1 MSHLQ
6 NTTPGQA
13 APLVQAGPPLWKR
26 LLCLLLA
33 FQIGLPLPALAGTVA
48 FSSIPLARASTP
60 AAPNIMFILDDS
72 GSMGSAYMPDSVV
85 GGSNL
90 PGEFAYCWDSGDDD
104 SGRVDKEPDSCQ
116 SRDVPYRTAEINGM
130 YYNPAVTYSPG
141 VTSAGVSMGN
151 QTTFT
156 AVKTDPYLSPAS
168 TTNLLLYSDTQWCD
182 TFGAC
187 VTNTTNDGS
196 GNYYRYPNG
205 VYAYRS
211 GTSLTTNPHYFTI
224 LPKEHCKDELLNDCI
239 ASSTPTATYPTPAKV
254 RWCKYNPDPV
264 GPPVKDVTVMH
275 YEDVQ
280 ADCQAKRVGQY
291 QYPKYL
297 GHTSPGGVPTSSYA
311 TILITANPVALDQ
324 ITSVMVGATNLIPGV
339 TLSGFSG
346 ANAKR
351 DAARALAYWIS
362 NKNQGYIACSGSG
375 TTSIGSSSTTNPP
388 GCNRS
393 VGSGGRFINIVP
405 NPGSAP
411 DDTVYI
417 IPTTGVGSTTPATGS
432 AYNSP
437 SSSPPGL
444 LLDPVVNGLPAVIAT
459 KATGSITIGNSGSNS
474 YVRISRVD
482 IGTTAP
488 VFSAN
493 QDAAGGTNDAGEPDT
508 LAELVRAAIQGGAG
522 GYTATRTGNVVSIE
536 APAAGTAGNGQ
547 AITVYTQQGAT
558 GTIRIA
564 TATTPQPVRVSQVVA
579 GATTLMNTNVDAATG
594 LNSQA
599 KIDAFAT
606 ALRNAIQSNT
616 GTAAHR
622 FTATVTSGV
631 NPAVISI
638 TSPADNNASNAL
650 SPTVSGGRRS
660 TITLVS
666 PGTTAVSLTSVSDG
680 ATLMTSG
687 STSSST
693 SATTLASSLV
703 SQITANG
710 YSAMLNGT
718 TGVFAY
724 QPLGSAS
731 VATPS
736 IVQSPLAAGASSAT
750 TTIFIGPN
758 SGFTT
763 TTQRVSTIAIA
774 GTGCAAT
781 DSNMLSAATDNN
793 NPANATALATNIA
806 AKYDGSPPS
815 ITASGASIILTGTV
829 GTSMANCTV
838 TVTESGTNKN
848 ASFAL
853 TANPAANTGSS
864 TSLSPTWSGG
874 PAIGTAGSATAFA
887 TLAPTAI
894 TITGMTAVAP
904 STSAAFIT
912 KVNMGGGLDAAP
924 VRLIPNS
931 VNGFQGAQDT
941 IISVR
946 SNHGTFARVDIVPG
960 NNSYP
965 YPGTASKASSRTDC
979 AGATCT
985 YNEEMTNFANWYAY
999 YRTRLLTMK
1008 TAAGRAFKD
1017 IDGSFRVGFMT
1028 IHPNTTDYLKI
1039 DYFEDTPTHGQS
1051 KVNQKADWYTKFYG
1065 QDASSATPL
1074 RSALAVAGR
1083 IFAGRNPL
1091 NFGSTDDPVQYS
1103 CQQNF
1108 AILTTDG
1115 MWNSDSDSTAKRVDG
1130 STDIGNTDNNPTNP
1144 GKVDR
1149 PYFDGNPGI
1158 CPSTNSADCNG
1169 TVAGG
1174 GSKFSSN
1181 STLADVAYYYYNTD
1195 LRALS
1200 LGDPGY
1206 STVCSATTARS
1217 GTNKFN
1223 SCCGQPK
1230 GGVYN
1235 DVCTNEVKG
1244 AGEDTAAWQHMTS
1257 FTLGLGVDGALQFK
1271 DDYKTAAT
1279 GDFADIVT
1287 GKTITVNGSPVTANW
1302 PQVMQND
1309 PTTADDLWHAA
1320 VNGHGTY
1327 YSARDPSSLS
1337 SGLANTLSNI
1347 AQLTGAGAAAATSNL
1362 EPQAGDNFAYVGSYT
1377 TIAWTGNLEARTIDI
1392 GTGTVSPAAIWCVED
1407 VAAATVDGVAVPG
1420 CTGRLKLKV
1429 SAAADTRQIH
1439 MFDAT
1444 DAGVGGNKLRDFTA
1458 GNLTAAEAA
1467 YFDNAQQ
1474 GHATTGLSQYVTFGA
1489 GKTANATTANLVNYL
1504 RGQFGYEDE
1513 STNAA
1518 DNRLYRN
1525 RDVTFGDVIGSQ
1537 PVYVKKPFFSYL
1549 DPGYTDFKTTSAA
1562 SSRDGT
1568 VYIGGNG
1575 GMLHALDALTGD
1587 ERWSYVPSQMLPNL
1601 YRLADGGYSDNHRFY
1616 VDGSVAIG
1624 DVYDGT
1630 DWRTILIG
1638 GFNSGGRGYYA
1649 LDITVP
1655 GSPKGLWEFS
1665 SAAKYVGDTSWD
1677 ADVGYSLGN
1686 PVITKLSD
1694 GTWTVMFTSG
1704 YNNISPG
1711 NGRGYLYVLDAIS
1724 GSVVRKI
1731 EAVHKSG
1738 TVGDTTT
1745 PSNLGK
1751 ISAWVDTPDIDN
1763 TARYV
1768 YAGDLLGN
1776 LWRFDP
1782 NLAQNTTDYVTANP
1796 KRLAILKDSS
1806 NVVQPIT
1813 TRPEL
1818 GLIGSAGRIVLVGTG
1833 KYLESSDVSNTQ
1845 QQTIYG
1851 IADRYQEINGG
1862 VATTDGV
1869 IPNVRDT
1876 DYTVA
1881 QTMSVA
1887 RTLTGKAVDL
1897 TSPLD
1902 FSGAVSLGKT
1912 NWLVDLPESR
1922 ERVNVDPQLVS
1933 GTLLVASNIPSSS
1946 SCAAGGTSFINF
1958 MDYLTGGFVG
1968 SSNSPSETDTNSASS
1983 SRLGAIIVGFVVLK
1997 LSSGKAVNVTLAD
2010 SPTPQNVGG
2019 ATFGSDGQ
2027 DGLYSNTRAGWRE
2040 LPVE

>member
-6 NTTPGQA
+6 NATPGQA
-13 APLVQAGPPLWKR
+13 APLVQAGPALWKR

-33 FQIGLPLPALAGTVA
+33 FQIALPLPALAGTVA

-141 VTSAGVSMGN
+141 VTSAGVSMGA

-168 TTNLLLYSDTQWCD
+168 TTNLLSYSDTQWCD
-182 TFGAC
+182 SFGAC

-196 GNYYRYPNG
+196 GNYYRYPDG
-205 VYAYRS
+205 VYVYRG
-211 GTSLTTNPHYFTI
+211 GTLTTNPHYFTI
-224 LPKEHCKDELLNDCI
+224 LPKEHCTDELLSNCI
-239 ASSTPTATYPTPAKV
+239 ASSTPTATHPNPATV
-254 RWCKYNPDPV
+254 RWCKYTGGSTMDYSAV
-264 GPPVKDVTVMH
+264 S
-275 YEDVQ
+275 
-280 ADCQAKRVGQY
+280 ALCQAKRVGEF

-297 GHTSPGGVPTSSYA
+297 GATSPGGIPTSSYA
-311 TILITANPVALDQ
+311 TILITANPIALDQ

-339 TLSGFSG
+339 TVTGYTL
-346 ANAKR
+346 KR

-362 NKNQGYIACSGSG
+362 NKNRGYIACSGSG
-375 TTSIGSSSTTNPP
+375 TTSIGSSSATNPP

-393 VGSGGRFINIVP
+393 VGSGGLFINIVP

-417 IPTTGVGSTTPATGS
+417 IPTTGVGSTTPATG
-432 AYNSP
+432 AVYNSP
-437 SSSPPGL
+437 PGVGTVPV
-444 LLDPVVNGLPAVIAT
+444 PVVNGLPAVIAAT
-459 KATGSITIGNSGSNS
+459 ATGSITVNTSGSDL

-482 IGTTAP
+482 IGGVTN
-488 VFSAN
+488 FSGATL
-493 QDAAGGTNDAGEPDT
+493 DATGGTNSSGERDA
-508 LAELVRAAIQGGAG
+508 LADLVRGAIAG
-522 GYTATRTGNVVSIE
+522 GYTASRAGNVVSIS
-536 APAAGTAGNGQ
+536 APATGATYNGR
-547 AITVYTQQGAT
+547 AITVYTSQTAT
-558 GTIRIA
+558 GTISIA
-564 TATTPQPVRVSQVVA
+564 QAATPQPVRISNVSA
-579 GATTLMNTNVDAATG
+579 GATTLMNTNVDAAAG
-594 LNSQA
+594 LNSQGNL
-599 KIDAFAT
+599 DTFAT
-606 ALRNAIQSNT
+606 ALRNAINANV
-616 GTAAHR
+616 GAHN

-638 TSPADNNASNAL
+638 TSPITNTGANAL
-650 SPTVSGGRRS
+650 AVTTTGSKRS
-660 TITLVS
+660 TITVSS
-666 PGTTAVSLTSVSDG
+666 PGTTAARVVTLTDG
-680 ATLMTSG
+680 GTSMI
-687 STSSST
+687 SPTPTTTVTAPPST
-693 SATTLASSLV
+693 SATTIASTLGTL
-703 SQITANG
+703 INATG
-710 YSAMLNGT
+710 TYSASVSGAT
-718 TGVFAY
+718 VSAFA
-724 QPLGSAS
+724 PLGSATSATPAYTQSPVVSAVQTS
-731 VATPS
+731 VATVTVGPATMTS
-736 IVQSPLAAGASSAT
+736 SVVTGIVRSGSGCATGAMLTAGSTSAT
-750 TTIFIGPN
+750 TSN
-758 SGFTT
+758 STLAS
-763 TTQRVSTIAIA
+763 RIDAKD
-774 GTGCAAT
+774 AT
-781 DSNMLSAATDNN
+781 DDVNITRSGATLTFTGTAGVNLSGCSLVFSKSSGN
-793 NPANATALATNIA
+793 ANF
-806 AKYDGSPPS
+806 
-815 ITASGASIILTGTV
+815 ASGASV
-829 GTSMANCTV
+829 
-838 TVTESGTNKN
+838 
-848 ASFAL
+848 
-853 TANPAANTGSS
+853 PAANAAANITVATPFSAGAPAV
-864 TSLSPTWSGG
+864 TAILS
-874 PAIGTAGSATAFA
+874 AGAF
-887 TLAPTAI
+887 TTVAPTAP
-894 TITGMTAVAP
+894 TRTGMSGGLAA
-904 STSAAFIT
+904 STSAPFIST
-912 KVNMGGGLDAAP
+912 VTLTGGLDAAP

-931 VNGFQGAQDT
+931 VNGFQGAQDA

-965 YPGTASKASSRTDC
+965 YPGTAAKHSSRTDC

-1017 IDGSFRVGFMT
+1017 IDGAFRVGFMT

-1083 IFAGRNPL
+1083 IFAGKNPL

-1130 STDIGNTDNNPTNP
+1130 SIDVGNTDQAA
-1144 GKVDR
+1144 VR
-1149 PYFDGNPGI
+1149 PYYDGNPGI
-1158 CPSTNSADCNG
+1158 CPSTTASDCNG

-1235 DVCTNEVKG
+1235 DICTNEVKG
-1244 AGEDTAAWQHMTS
+1244 AGEDTAAWQHMTA

-1279 GDFADIVT
+1279 GDFSDIVA
-1287 GKTITVNGSPVTANW
+1287 GRTITVNGSPVTANW

-1474 GHATTGLSQYVTFGA
+1474 GHVTTGLSQYVTFGA
-1489 GKTANATTANLVNYL
+1489 GKVANATTTNLVNYL

-1518 DNRLYRN
+1518 DNRIYRN

-1731 EAVHKSG
+1731 EAVHKTG

-1745 PSNLGK
+1745 PSNMGK

-1968 SSNSPSETDTNSASS
+1968 SSTSPSDTDTNSASS

>member
-1 MSHLQ
+1 
-6 NTTPGQA
+6 
-13 APLVQAGPPLWKR
+13 LWKR

-60 AAPNIMFILDDS
+60 AAPNILFILDDS
-72 GSMGSAYMPDSVV
+72 GSMDRAYMPDSVAEN
-85 GGSNL
+85 GSL
-90 PGEFAYCWDSGDDD
+90 PDSFAYCWDSGDDD
-104 SGRVDKEPDSCQ
+104 SGAVDQKPDACQ
-116 SRDVPYRTAEINGM
+116 SRDVPYRTSAINGM
-130 YYNPAVTYSPG
+130 YYNPAVTYSAG
-141 VTSAGVSMGN
+141 VTATGASMGD

-156 AVKTDPYLSPAS
+156 AVQTDPYESPGS
-168 TTNLLLYSDTQWCD
+168 TTNLLSYSDTPWCD
-182 TFGAC
+182 SFGAC
-187 VTNTTNDGS
+187 VTNNTADVN
-196 GNYYRYPNG
+196 GNYYRYPDG
-205 VYAYRS
+205 VYVYRS
-211 GTSLTTNPHYFTI
+211 GTSVATNPHYYTI
-224 LPKEHCKDELLNDCI
+224 LPTEHCTDELLSTCI
-239 ASSTPTATYPTPAKV
+239 ASSTPTATHATPAAV
-254 RWCKYNPDPV
+254 RWCKYTGGSTMDYNAID
-264 GPPVKDVTVMH
+264 
-275 YEDVQ
+275 YN
-280 ADCQAKRVGQY
+280 DCQAKRVGQY

-297 GHTSPGGVPTSSYA
+297 GFTSPGGIPTSSYA
-311 TILITANPVALDQ
+311 TIVIGPATPVATDA
-324 ITSVMVGATNLIPGV
+324 IASVTIGAGGLNLIPGV
-339 TLSGFSG
+339 TLTGYTSKSSV
-346 ANAKR
+346 
-351 DAARALAYWIS
+351 AAALAYWIS
-362 NKNQGYIACSGSG
+362 NKNQGYIACSGNG
-375 TTSIGSSSTTNPP
+375 TTSIGSSSPTNPP

-393 VGSGGRFINIVP
+393 TGSGGRFINIVP

-411 DDTVYI
+411 SDTVYI
-417 IPTTGVGSTTPATGS
+417 VPTTGVGSTTPATGT

-437 SSSPPGL
+437 TLPA
-444 LLDPVVNGLPAVIAT
+444 PVVVPIPEVIAAT
-459 KATGSITIGNSGSNS
+459 ATGSITIGDSGSDR
-474 YVRISRVD
+474 YVRISRTN
-482 IGTTAP
+482 IGGTT
-488 VFSAN
+488 VFNGATL
-493 QDAAGGTNDAGEPDT
+493 DEAGGTNSAGERNS
-508 LAELVRAAIQGGAG
+508 LADQVRAAINSGSG
-522 GYTATRTGNVVSIE
+522 GYTATVAGNVVNIS
-536 APAAGTAGNGQ
+536 APAAGATYNGQ
-547 AITVYTQQGAT
+547 AVSVYTSLAAT
-558 GTIRIA
+558 GTISI
-564 TATTPQPVRVSQVVA
+564 TQGTTPQPVRISNISA
-579 GATTLMNTNVDAATG
+579 GAITLMNAVVDAPDG
-594 LNSQA
+594 LNSQT
-599 KIDAFAT
+599 KIDNFAFLLA
-606 ALRNAIQSNT
+606 NAIQNNI
-616 GTAAHR
+616 GALAHG
-622 FTATVTSGV
+622 FTATASSGV
-631 NPAVISI
+631 NPAVITINSSI
-638 TSPADNNASNAL
+638 TNNGANAL
-650 SPTVSGGRRS
+650 ARTLSGGRRS
-660 TITLVS
+660 TITLAS
-666 PGTTAVSLTSVSDG
+666 PGTTAVSLTSVTDGGTNMISG
-680 ATLMTSG
+680 ATV
-687 STSSST
+687 SST
-693 SATTLASSLV
+693 VAATLASDLV
-703 SQITANG
+703 SKITVNG
-710 YSAMLNGT
+710 YTAMLNT
-718 TGVFAY
+718 ATSVFAY
-724 QPLGSAS
+724 QPLGSGS
-731 VATPS
+731 TATPA
-736 IVQSPLAAGASSAT
+736 IVQSPLAAAGSSSS
-750 TTIFIGPN
+750 TTIFIGPS
-758 SGFTT
+758 SGF
-763 TTQRVSTIAIA
+763 QSSQKVSSIVI
-774 GTGCAAT
+774 GGGGCAAP
-781 DSNMLSAATDNN
+781 DANMLTAASSNASSASAM
-793 NPANATALATNIA
+793 ATNINA
-806 AKYDGSPPS
+806 RDDGSPPT
-815 ITASGASIILTGTV
+815 INPSGASIILTGPL
-829 GTSMANCTV
+829 GTSMAGCTV
-838 TVTESGTNKN
+838 TVTESATNKN

-853 TANPAANTGSS
+853 TANPAANTGA
-864 TSLSPTWSGG
+864 TTNLSPVWSAAT
-874 PAIGTAGSATAFA
+874 PVIGTAASAIAFA
-887 TLAPTAI
+887 TLAPTGV
-894 TITGMTAVAP
+894 TQSGMSGGLSA
-904 STSAAFIT
+904 STSAPFIST
-912 KVNMGGGLDAAP
+912 VTLAGGVTP
-924 VRLIPNS
+924 VPERKIATS
-931 VNGFQGAQDT
+931 VNGFQGAQDVV
-941 IISVR
+941 ISVR
-946 SNHGTFARVDIVPG
+946 SNHATFARVDIVPATT
-960 NNSYP
+960 SYP
-965 YPGTASKASSRTDC
+965 YPGTATKASSRTDC

-1039 DYFEDTPTHGQS
+1039 DYFEDTPTHGQT
-1051 KVNQKADWYTKFYG
+1051 KVNQKTDWYTKFYAM
-1065 QDASSATPL
+1065 DANSGTPL
-1074 RSALAVAGR
+1074 RSALATAGR
-1083 IFAGRNPL
+1083 VFAGKNPL
-1091 NFGSTDDPVQYS
+1091 NFGTTDDPVQYS

-1115 MWNSDSDSTAKRVDG
+1115 MWNSDTDSTAKRVDG
-1130 STDIGNTDNNPTNP
+1130 STDIGNTDNDSSTAA
-1144 GKVDR
+1144 R
-1149 PYFDGNPGI
+1149 PYFDGNPGT
-1158 CPSTNSADCNG
+1158 CPSATASDCYGTANG
-1169 TVAGG
+1169 TADGKYS
-1174 GSKFSSN
+1174 SKSL
-1181 STLADVAYYYYNTD
+1181 LADVAYYYYNTD
-1195 LRALS
+1195 LRASGLS
-1200 LGDPGY
+1200 SVGAS
-1206 STVCSATTARS
+1206 STCSASTSRV
-1217 GTNKFN
+1217 GGNLFN

-1244 AGEDTAAWQHMTS
+1244 AGEDTASWQHMTS

-1271 DDYKTAAT
+1271 EDYKTAAT
-1279 GDFADIVT
+1279 GDFAAIKSGT
-1287 GKTITVNGSPVTANW
+1287 GNW
-1302 PQVMQND
+1302 PQVKADD

-1407 VAAATVDGVAVPG
+1407 VAAATVNGVAVPG
-1420 CTGRLKLKV
+1420 CSGRLKLKV
-1429 SAAADTRQIH
+1429 SAAADSRQIH

-1444 DAGVGGNKLRDFTA
+1444 DNGVGGNQLRDFTA
-1458 GNLTAAEAA
+1458 ANLTAAETA

-1474 GHATTGLSQYVTFGA
+1474 GHVTTGLSQYAGFGA
-1489 GKTANATTANLVNYL
+1489 GKIANATTANLVNYL

-1518 DNRLYRN
+1518 DNRIYRN
-1525 RDVTFGDVIGSQ
+1525 REVTFGDVIGSQ

-1549 DPGYTDFKTTSAA
+1549 DTGYLDFKTTSAA
-1562 SSRDGT
+1562 STRDGT
-1568 VYIGGNG
+1568 VYIGGND
-1575 GMLHALDALTGD
+1575 GMLHALDAVTGD

-1601 YRLADGGYSDNHRFY
+1601 YRLADAGYSDNHRYY

-1655 GSPKGLWEFS
+1655 GSPKGLWEFA
-1665 SAAKYVGDTSWD
+1665 SAAKYAGDVSWD

-1704 YNNISPG
+1704 YNNVSPG

-1724 GSVVRKI
+1724 GTVVRKI
-1731 EAVHKSG
+1731 EAVHKTG

-1776 LWRFDP
+1776 VWRFDP
-1782 NLAQNTTDYVTANP
+1782 NSDQDTTDYITANP

-1818 GLIGSAGRIVLVGTG
+1818 GLIGNTGRIIMFGTG

-1851 IADRYQEINGG
+1851 IADRYDEINGG

-1876 DYTVA
+1876 DYTVE
-1881 QTMSVA
+1881 QTMSLA

-1946 SCAAGGTSFINF
+1946 SCAAGGTSYINF
-1958 MDYLTGGFVG
+1958 MDYLTGGYVG
-1968 SSNSPSETDTNSASS
+1968 SSTSPSETDTNSASS

-2027 DGLYSNTRAGWRE
+2027 DGMYSNTRAGWRE